1 MSYNATIAETK
12 TSCSVG
18 RYKGMPAISHR
29 AQSAMYPSVREM
41 FELASHVPNAISFAI
56 GEPGFDTPR
65 PMIDAAYEAAIH
77 GDTHYTPNRGT
88 AALRRAWCQYRFRQD
103 GIAYEPEDNVIITAG
118 GMEAMY
124 LAMIATL
131 DEDDDIL
138 IPDPGYANYFGQV
151 QMVHANV
158 VPVPLHER
166 NGFRMQAADVE
177 AAITPNTKA
186 LLLNSPSNPT
196 GAIIEPDELAAIAEV
211 VKRHDLWV
219 ISDEVYRAFVYD
231 DHVRCLS
238 IASMPD
244 MLDHTI
250 IVDSFSKTFAMTG
263 WRIGCAF
270 GPKAVIDQMM
280 IMQENVVS
288 CVPGAL
294 QMGAVAALEGS
305 ADILATMIEA
315 YRTNRDMVVKAVQQM
330 PLVSCNTPDGAFYV
344 LINVKDTGMNDHDFA
359 VRLLN
364 EAKVVVTPASGF
376 GSRGQGYARLSYV
389 GTAEDTA
396 EGLRRMQRW
405 LESL

>member
-1 MSYNATIAETK
+1 
-12 TSCSVG
+12 
-18 RYKGMPAISHR
+18 MPAISCR
-29 AQSAMYPSVREM
+29 AQHAMYPSVREM
-41 FELASHVPNAISFAI
+41 FELAAHVPDAISFAI

-65 PMIDAAYEAAIH
+65 PIIDASYAAAIH

-88 AALRRAWCQYRFRQD
+88 AALRRAWCEYRHHQD
-103 GIAYEPEDNVIITAG
+103 GLAYVPQDNIIITAG

-131 DEDDDIL
+131 DENDDIL

-151 QMVHANV
+151 QMVHAHV
-158 VPVPLHER
+158 VPVPLHDS
-166 NGFRMQAADVE
+166 NGFRMRAAEVE
-177 AAITPNTKA
+177 AAITPQTKA

-196 GAIIEPDELAAIAEV
+196 GAIIEPDELAKIAEV

-231 DHVRCLS
+231 DRVRCLS
-238 IASMPD
+238 IASMPG

-294 QMGAVAALEGS
+294 QVGAAAALEGS
-305 ADILATMIEA
+305 ADILTTMKAA
-315 YRTNRDMVVKAVQQM
+315 YRKNRDMVVDAVQHM
-330 PLVSCNTPDGAFYV
+330 PLVSCSMPDGAFYV
-344 LINVKDTGMNDHDFA
+344 LMNVKNTGLSDHDFA
-359 VRLLN
+359 VRLLH
-364 EAKVVVTPASGF
+364 EARVVVTPASGF
-376 GSRGQGYARLSYV
+376 GSRGQGFVRLSYV
-389 GTAEDTA
+389 GSVEDTA
-396 EGLRRMQRW
+396 EGLRRMHTW

>member
-1 MSYNATIAETK
+1 
-12 TSCSVG
+12 
-18 RYKGMPAISHR
+18 
-29 AQSAMYPSVREM
+29 M

-103 GIAYEPEDNVIITAG
+103 GIAYEPEYNVIITAG

-231 DHVRCLS
+231 DRVRCLS

-250 IVDSFSKTFAMTG
+250 IVRLLLFSWVRFLAVVG
-263 WRIGCAF
+263 VCRVRRIGA
-270 GPKAVIDQMM
+270 
-280 IMQENVVS
+280 
-288 CVPGAL
+288 
-294 QMGAVAALEGS
+294 
-305 ADILATMIEA
+305 
-315 YRTNRDMVVKAVQQM
+315 
-330 PLVSCNTPDGAFYV
+330 
-344 LINVKDTGMNDHDFA
+344 
-359 VRLLN
+359 
-364 EAKVVVTPASGF
+364 
-376 GSRGQGYARLSYV
+376 
-389 GTAEDTA
+389 
-396 EGLRRMQRW
+396 
-405 LESL
+405 